1 VTHCNSSKN
10 VVESFILLF
19 FPYKEVKGPQKSL
32 GLQEDE
38 SRNLGAGLEWNRRI

>member
-10 VVESFILLF
+10 VVESLILHFLC
-19 FPYKEVKGPQKSL
+19 KEVKGPQKSL

-38 SRNLGAGLEWNRRI
+38 SRNLGAGLEWNRRR